1 MCLVLQSLL
10 NYTLNTLKLLFFHLE
25 LDTCY
30 FTSGRHY
37 NIPWGTEAVPSQM
50 VSLNFMIIIL
60 SQPMIMTIYNSKLWY
75 TVHYS
80 QNDSSTISGKKH
92 SFLLSPFYPVKKRSL
107 RACDMS
113 QILKCFYY
121 TIILLSISVL
131 HIQFLD
137 CTSKVD
143 LLY

>member
-60 SQPMIMTIYNSKLWY
+60 SQPMIMIIYNSKLLWY

-92 SFLLSPFYPVKKRSL
+92 SFLLSPFYPVKKK
-107 RACDMS
+107 
-113 QILKCFYY
+113 I
-121 TIILLSISVL
+121 T
-131 HIQFLD
+131 
-137 CTSKVD
+137 
-143 LLY
+143 